1 MCTLDQSPGTW
12 LFDAVTGSKRRPHRS
27 ATRALA
33 TALVVLGL
41 TTAAVAEVQGPRQ
54 QAQQLISEL
63 ESKTEQRSLV
73 DGPLTRARAA
83 LNRANQARRQK
94 QLEQA
99 SVLERIALG
108 WAQLGQ
114 LLVKTST
121 LEADAVKLETTQN
134 DLDTRLKRAR
144 ALLEETL
151 ARRARAQEA
160 LKKLEQ
166 PALTSS
172 PAASSPAASTTA
184 PPTAPASAAAPPAA
198 AAPAAPA
205 KPAASAPPTK
215 KAAP

>member
-1 MCTLDQSPGTW
+1 
-12 LFDAVTGSKRRPHRS
+12 VTGSKTRPYRS
-27 ATRALA
+27 AVRVALALLGVLALA
-33 TALVVLGL
+33 TPALS
-41 TTAAVAEVQGPRQ
+41 EVHGPRQ

-63 ESKTEQRSLV
+63 EAKTEQRSLV

-83 LNRANQARRQK
+83 LNRANQARHQK

-114 LLVKTST
+114 LLVKTAT
-121 LEADAVKLETTQN
+121 LEADAAKLETTQN

-151 ARRARAQEA
+151 ARRARAQET
-160 LKKLEQ
+160 LKKLE
-166 PALTSS
+166 
-172 PAASSPAASTTA
+172 
-184 PPTAPASAAAPPAA
+184 PPPPAA
-198 AAPAAPA
+198 AAPAAA
-205 KPAASAPPTK
+205 QPAATQPAAGAAPAAPAAPAQ

>member
-1 MCTLDQSPGTW
+1 
-12 LFDAVTGSKRRPHRS
+12 VTGSKTRPYRS
-27 ATRALA
+27 ALRAPSTGLVLRFLGVLGFLAVAALA
-33 TALVVLGL
+33 TPAM
-41 TTAAVAEVQGPRQ
+41 AEVQGPRQ
-54 QAQQLISEL
+54 HAQQLISEL
-63 ESKTEQRSLV
+63 EGKTEQRSLV

-94 QLEQA
+94 QLERA

-114 LLVKTST
+114 LLVKTAT
-121 LEADAVKLETTQN
+121 LEADATKLETTQN

-151 ARRARAQEA
+151 ARRARAQET

-166 PALTSS
+166 PAAPI
-172 PAASSPAASTTA
+172 PAE
-184 PPTAPASAAAPPAA
+184 
-198 AAPAAPA
+198 
-205 KPAASAPPTK
+205 